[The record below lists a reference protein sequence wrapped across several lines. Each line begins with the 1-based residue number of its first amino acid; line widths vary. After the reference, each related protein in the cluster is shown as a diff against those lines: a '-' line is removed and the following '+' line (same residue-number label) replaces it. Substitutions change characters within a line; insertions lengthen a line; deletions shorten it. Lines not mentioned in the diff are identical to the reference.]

1 MVHAISPDVCCG
13 HPAPRSLDAG
23 CALAILA
30 PLASNARSRTRA
42 TPPDRASRKASSCLL
57 PALLRSESPA
67 RPARSAWAIPYP
79 CIIMMA
85 HSSASTFGGPSGN
98 FVGVGL
104 PMQCA
109 RGVAGET
116 VPDWFTG
123 GDMLAAGGF
132 CYRMLGWPTGDRLR
146 VAKIPRRLRVPPTG
160 SSRSRIGSIIRAACL
175 PSGSPKRE
183 RGVSGSHRDGAGLVR
198 PRTLKGLVAPAPQN
212 PSRPQM

>member
-1 MVHAISPDVCCG
+1 M
-13 HPAPRSLDAG
+13 APWR
-23 CALAILA
+23 
-30 PLASNARSRTRA
+30 
-42 TPPDRASRKASSCLL
+42 
-57 PALLRSESPA
+57 
-67 RPARSAWAIPYP
+67 
-79 CIIMMA
+79 
-85 HSSASTFGGPSGN
+85 GPSGN

-132 CYRMLGWPTGDRLR
+132 CYRMLGWPTGELLVSRKDSPASAR
-146 VAKIPRRLRVPPTG
+146 ATPG
-160 SSRSRIGSIIRAACL
+160 SSRSGIGSIIRAACL

>member
-132 CYRMLGWPTGDRLR
+132 CYRMLGWPTGELLVSRKDSPASAR
-146 VAKIPRRLRVPPTG
+146 ATPG
-160 SSRSRIGSIIRAACL
+160 SSRSGIGSIIRAACL

>member
-1 MVHAISPDVCCG
+1 MKIGV
-13 HPAPRSLDAG
+13 LDNEFWDG
-23 CALAILA
+23 
-30 PLASNARSRTRA
+30 
-42 TPPDRASRKASSCLL
+42 
-57 PALLRSESPA
+57 
-67 RPARSAWAIPYP
+67 
-79 CIIMMA
+79 MA
-85 HSSASTFGGPSGN
+85 HRTKLVCLQTATGSRDRSGFPPRPIAEVTLIVLTFSGPSGN